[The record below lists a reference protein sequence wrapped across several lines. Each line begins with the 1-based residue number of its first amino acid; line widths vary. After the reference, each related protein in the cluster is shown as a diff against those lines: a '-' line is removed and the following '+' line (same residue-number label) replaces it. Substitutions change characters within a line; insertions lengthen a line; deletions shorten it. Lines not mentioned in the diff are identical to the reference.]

1 MPTRTEKK
9 FGQANQV
16 SWGAPTQLVAS
27 SSNRRNIAINIS
39 ARTSAYVGLATFT
52 SAPIQAG
59 KSSYVS
65 ISGADSGSAVLA
77 AATGIAVNTS
87 KNKFIAMSA
96 AASANVIVGTI
107 DYTSGNFS
115 TVVNAT
121 STVDLVQVGAGMG
134 LDYHTGSYTN
144 QDSWT
149 PPAVFIDD
157 YSVLAYSPEAV
168 TGATST
174 EDRLVGLTIDATG
187 AVTKTLNH
195 YRPADDA
202 TSTTGCYRGVY
213 KTQEGYG
220 YSLDGEGAPTAIT
233 SGTVGMGIRT
243 FSGATIAGSAISQ
256 TGTIWWDLD
265 GVAGKT
271 SGQLLNFFS
280 VLDYNPKYD
289 IFAICSPST
298 TVNPWLGAASTGGTG
313 VFASNR
319 PSLPSTIAPAGFR
332 VVTNSGAYAA
342 SRYFMDGT
350 TTYPSAPTGITVSAS
365 NDSYPS
371 VTSLK
376 FSPNGEYLA
385 ATYYSSGNTA
395 IYVRQ
400 SDGSW
405 VHTYTANNAAA
416 PINSGNPGQVAW
428 SADSTTVFF
437 ITNSTI
443 ATRAIYGFQVAP
455 GTIPV
460 AGYVTYK
467 NNYTTYAGFPGLMGI
482 AGAIDCP
489 SITSSTVSVPW
500 THSGSSVGAALVG
513 SVIDGTGKNM
523 LIGIST
529 ESFALG
535 TLTYGL
541 AGFEANINVAAGT
554 TGAQPGYIN
563 SVMSATKLT
572 SGETIQVSNVVLESG
587 ESLYISSSVDGGID
601 AVAYG
606 VEIS

>member
-1 MPTRTEKK
+1 MPRTEKK

-16 SWGAPTQLVAS
+16 SWGAPTQLAAS
-27 SSNRRNIAINIS
+27 SSNRRNLAINIS

-77 AATGIAVNTS
+77 ATRGLAVNTS

-96 AASANVIVGTI
+96 AGSANVIVGTI
-107 DYTSGNFS
+107 DYSSGNFS

-121 STVDLVQVGAGMG
+121 STVDLAQVGASMG
-134 LDYHTGSYTN
+134 LDYHTTNYVN

-157 YSVLAYSPEAV
+157 YSVLAYSPETTVGTA
-168 TGATST
+168 S
-174 EDRLVGLTIDATG
+174 EDRLVGLTIDAGG
-187 AVTKTLNH
+187 AVTKTLNY
-195 YRPADDA
+195 YRPADNA
-202 TSTTGCYRGVY
+202 NSTAGNYRGVY

-220 YSLDGEGAPTAIT
+220 YSLDGEGDPTAT
-233 SGTVGMGIRT
+233 TAGNVGMGIRT

-332 VVTNSGAYAA
+332 VVTNSGAYGA
-342 SRYFMDGT
+342 SRNFMDGT
-350 TTYPSAPTGITVSAS
+350 TTYPAAPTGITVSAS
-365 NDSYPS
+365 TDSYPS

-385 ATYYSSGNTA
+385 ATYYFSGNTA

-405 VHTYTANNAAA
+405 VHTYTANNSAS

-428 SADSTTVFF
+428 SADSTTIFF
-437 ITNSTI
+437 ITSSQN

-455 GTIPV
+455 GSIPV

-489 SITSSTVSVPW
+489 SITSSTVSVSW
-500 THSGSSVGAALVG
+500 THSASDVGAALVG
-513 SVIDGTGKNM
+513 SVIDGSGKNM

-554 TGAQPGYIN
+554 SGAQPGYIN